1 MRVID
6 IYFSEILLDEK
17 SNENLLL
24 EKKSYAK
31 ILIYNVSYKT
41 FMDAEP
47 LRIWLDKMDLLKF
60 ICF

>member
-24 EKKSYAK
+24 EKKSYDK

-47 LRIWLDKMDLLKF
+47 LRI
-60 ICF
+60 

>member
-24 EKKSYAK
+24 EKKSYDK
-31 ILIYNVSYKT
+31 ILIYVSYKT